1 MKKFLFIILC
11 MQSSFFVL
19 TAQEIKTV
27 LVDRSFEDIQND
39 NVAYTNKVA
48 KLDPVFSV
56 LFSSLLAGGGQY
68 YNGQYLKGLIMTGT
82 QVGGIALVV
91 SGISLEEDA
100 IKNPKMFFGGLI
112 ISGGAVIWSMIDAG
126 MSTEKI
132 NKQNGFS
139 LHYKISKHLDLAMNS
154 ECNYRT
160 EADYN
165 NTIYGFKAALF
176 FH

>member
-1 MKKFLFIILC
+1 

-27 LVDRSFEDIQND
+27 LEDSSFENIQYT
-39 NVAYTNKVA
+39 NVVHTNKVA
-48 KLDPVFSV
+48 RLDPVTSV

-82 QVGGIALVV
+82 QVGGIVLVV
-91 SGISLEEDA
+91 SGISLEEEG

-126 MSTEKI
+126 MSAVKI

-139 LHYKISKHLDLAMNS
+139 FHYKISKHLDLTINS
-154 ECNYRT
+154 QCNYRT
-160 EADYN
+160 ETHYN
-165 NTIYGFKAALF
+165 NTIYGIKAALL